1 MFFSTINTV
10 KILILDLAMD
20 IDSATYN
27 WLCKNTGKMKKH
39 KSCCNEITYTQEFDL
54 FSVRRDQL
62 AATQAH
68 CELHTRGTHGE
79 LRTQEAHGKL
89 HAY

>member
-1 MFFSTINTV
+1 M
-10 KILILDLAMD
+10 LDLAMD
-20 IDSATYN
+20 IDSAYVKTLVRRRN
-27 WLCKNTGKMKKH
+27 LGLCPLQWNNNH
-39 KSCCNEITYTQEFDL
+39 VHIDL
-54 FSVRRDQL
+54 SSVRRDHL

-79 LRTQEAHGKL
+79 LRTHGAHVEL

>member
-1 MFFSTINTV
+1 M
-10 KILILDLAMD
+10 LDLAID

-27 WLCKNTGKMKKH
+27 WLCKNIGKMKKPRFMPVAT
-39 KSCCNEITYTQEFDL
+39 KQQSYAQEFDL

-79 LRTQEAHGKL
+79 LRTQGAHGKL

>member
-1 MFFSTINTV
+1 MPV
-10 KILILDLAMD
+10 
-20 IDSATYN
+20 AT
-27 WLCKNTGKMKKH
+27 KQQ
-39 KSCCNEITYTQEFDL
+39 SCTQEFDL

-62 AATQAH
+62 AVTQAH

-79 LRTQEAHGKL
+79 LRTQGAHVKL

>member
-1 MFFSTINTV
+1 MV
-10 KILILDLAMD
+10 KILMLDLAMD

-27 WLCKNTGKMKKH
+27 WLCKNAGKTKKPRSIPIAT
-39 KSCCNEITYTQEFDL
+39 KQQSYIQEFDL

-79 LRTQEAHGKL
+79 LRTQGEHGKL